1 MVSQNSRQACL
12 NGANSLALVGLIP
25 VFRNALIV
33 ITTASLLIG
42 GTALSGEIYKWTDAD
57 GSVHYEDRPIG
68 DNVER
73 HKLISS
79 NTDDDAVQASI
90 VARHDR
96 DTARAEARSKRD
108 DADRTAAESRAEAAQ
123 RGVKCQESRSRMQT
137 YLQSRRLYKQDD
149 AGERVYLD
157 EDQTMQARADAQ
169 EMIQKYCD

>member
-1 MVSQNSRQACL
+1 MS
-12 NGANSLALVGLIP
+12 
-25 VFRNALIV
+25 RNALFV

-57 GSVHYEDRPIG
+57 GDVHYGDRPTGTDIERLDMISNST
-68 DNVER
+68 DN
-73 HKLISS
+73 
-79 NTDDDAVQASI
+79 DAIQAS
-90 VARHDR
+90 VEARHDR
-96 DTARAEARSKRD
+96 EAARSEARSKRD
-108 DADRTAAESRAEAAQ
+108 EEDQAATEARAETAQ

-137 YLQSRRLYKQDD
+137 YLQSRRLYEQDD

>member
-1 MVSQNSRQACL
+1 VS
-12 NGANSLALVGLIP
+12 
-25 VFRNALIV
+25 RNALFV

-57 GSVHYEDRPIG
+57 GDVHYGDRPTGTDIERLDMISNST
-68 DNVER
+68 DN
-73 HKLISS
+73 
-79 NTDDDAVQASI
+79 DAIQAS
-90 VARHDR
+90 VEARHDR
-96 DTARAEARSKRD
+96 EAARSEARSKRD
-108 DADRTAAESRAEAAQ
+108 EADQAAAESRAEAAQ

-157 EDQTMQARADAQ
+157 EDQTMQARADTQ